1 MNVIHLS
8 FSDIIGGAARSS
20 YRIHQSLLKAEV
32 NSRMWVNKAR
42 TEDQTVEKPVGRI
55 ERIIAELRSPL
66 INNSLVKTLKTKN
79 KIIHSPS
86 VLSSRWVELINESD
100 ADIVHLHWI
109 QNEML
114 SISDISKIK
123 KPIVWTLHDMWA
135 FCGAEH
141 YTEDH
146 RWRDGYLDNNRPA
159 YESGFDLN
167 LWTWKRKEKHW
178 KTPIQIITPS
188 KWLAECVSKSMLM
201 RNWPLNVIS
210 YPIDTDFWKPI
221 SKKIMRE
228 QLDLPKDV
236 TLLLF
241 GAFDSEKDQR
251 KGYDLLLST
260 LEQLKAHSKFHD
272 VELVVFGQNKPKLL
286 AKHAIPIHYMGKIH
300 DDESLRAI
308 YNASDVI
315 LIPSRQDNLP
325 NIAVE
330 APACGIP
337 VISFNVGGLP
347 DIIEHRKTDYMA
359 KAFEIED
366 WANGILWF
374 LSHPDKEH
382 LNKDV
387 REQAVLK
394 FSQKKIAEEYLNIYK
409 NLLQQ
414 I

>member
-20 YRIHQSLLKAEV
+20 YRIHQSLLKAEI
-32 NSRMWVNKAR
+32 NSLMWVNKAR
-42 TEDQTVEKPVGRI
+42 TDDQTVKKPVGRI

-86 VLSSRWVELINESD
+86 VFSSRWVKLINESD

-141 YTEDH
+141 YTKDH

-228 QLDLPKDV
+228 QLNLPKGV
-236 TLLLF
+236 PLLLF

-260 LEQLKAHSKFHD
+260 LEHLKAHSKFND
-272 VELVVFGQNKPKLL
+272 VELVVFGQNKPKLQT
-286 AKHAIPIHYMGKIH
+286 KHAIPIHYMGKIY
-300 DDESLRAI
+300 DDESLRSI

-330 APACGIP
+330 AQACGIP

-347 DIIEHRKTDYMA
+347 DIIEHRKTGYIA

-366 WANGILWF
+366 LANGILWF

-414 I
+414 K

>member
-20 YRIHQSLLKAEV
+20 YRIHQSLLKAEI
-32 NSRMWVNKAR
+32 NSLMWVNKAR
-42 TEDQTVEKPVGRI
+42 TDDQTVKKPVGRI

-86 VLSSRWVELINESD
+86 VFSSRWVKLINESD

-141 YTEDH
+141 YTKDH
-146 RWRDGYLDNNRPA
+146 RWRDGYLDNNRPV

-228 QLDLPKDV
+228 QLNLPKGV
-236 TLLLF
+236 PLLLF

-260 LEQLKAHSKFHD
+260 LEHLKAHSKFND
-272 VELVVFGQNKPKLL
+272 VELVVFGQNKPKLQT
-286 AKHAIPIHYMGKIH
+286 KHAIPIHYMGKIH
-300 DDESLRAI
+300 DDESLRSI

-330 APACGIP
+330 AQACGIP

-347 DIIEHRKTDYMA
+347 DIIEHRKTGYIA

-366 WANGILWF
+366 LANGILWF

-414 I
+414 K

>member
-20 YRIHQSLLKAEV
+20 YRIHQSLLKAEI
-32 NSRMWVNKAR
+32 NSLMWVNKAR
-42 TEDQTVEKPVGRI
+42 TDDQTVKKPVGRI

-86 VLSSRWVELINESD
+86 VFSSRWVKLINESD

-228 QLDLPKDV
+228 QLNLPKGV
-236 TLLLF
+236 PLLLF

-260 LEQLKAHSKFHD
+260 LEHLKAHSKFND
-272 VELVVFGQNKPKLL
+272 VELVVFGQNKPKLQT
-286 AKHAIPIHYMGKIH
+286 KHAIPIHYMGKIY
-300 DDESLRAI
+300 DDESLRSI

-330 APACGIP
+330 AQACGIP

-347 DIIEHRKTDYMA
+347 DIIEHRKTGYIA

-366 WANGILWF
+366 LANGILWF

>member
-20 YRIHQSLLKAEV
+20 YRIHQSLLKAEI
-32 NSRMWVNKAR
+32 NSLMWVNKAR
-42 TEDQTVEKPVGRI
+42 TDDQTVKKPVGRI

-86 VLSSRWVELINESD
+86 VFSSRWVKLINESD

-228 QLDLPKDV
+228 QLNLPKGV
-236 TLLLF
+236 PLLLF

-260 LEQLKAHSKFHD
+260 LEHLKAHSKFND
-272 VELVVFGQNKPKLL
+272 VELVVFGQNKPKLQT
-286 AKHAIPIHYMGKIH
+286 KHAIPIHYMGKIY
-300 DDESLRAI
+300 DDESLRSI

-330 APACGIP
+330 AQACGIP

-347 DIIEHRKTDYMA
+347 DIIEHRKTGYIA

-366 WANGILWF
+366 LANGILWF

-382 LNKDV
+382 LNKDA

-409 NLLQQ
+409 NLLRQ

>member
-32 NSRMWVNKAR
+32 NSRMWVNKSR
-42 TEDQTVEKPVGRI
+42 TDDQTVEKPVGRI

-167 LWTWKRKEKHW
+167 RWTWKRKEKHW
-178 KTPIQIITPS
+178 KTPIQIVTPS

-201 RNWPLNVIS
+201 HNWPLKVIS

-228 QLDLPKDV
+228 RLNLPKDV
-236 TLLLF
+236 PLLLF

-260 LEQLKAHSKFHD
+260 LEHLKAHSKFHD
-272 VELVVFGQNKPKLL
+272 VELVVFGQNKPKLPK
-286 AKHAIPIHYMGKIH
+286 KHAIPIHYMGKIH

-330 APACGIP
+330 ASACGIP
-337 VISFNVGGLP
+337 VISFNIGGLP
-347 DIIEHRKTDYMA
+347 DIIEHQKTGYIA
-359 KAFEIED
+359 KAFETED
-366 WANGILWF
+366 LANGILWF
-374 LSHPDKEH
+374 LNHPDKEH

-387 REQAVLK
+387 REKAVLK
-394 FSQKKIAEEYLNIYK
+394 FSQKKVAEEYLNIYQ
-409 NLLQQ
+409 NLL
-414 I
+414 

>member
-1 MNVIHLS
+1 MKVIHLS

-20 YRIHQSLLKAEV
+20 YRIHHSLLKAEID
-32 NSRMWVNKAR
+32 SRMWVNKAK
-42 TEDQTVEKPVGRI
+42 TDDQTIEKPTGII
-55 ERIIAELRSPL
+55 ERILTVLRSPL
-66 INNSLVKTLKTKN
+66 ISNSLVKILKTKN
-79 KIIHSPS
+79 MIIHSPS
-86 VLSSRWVELINESD
+86 VLKSRWIKLINASD

-114 SISDISKIK
+114 SISDIGKIK

-146 RWRDGYLDNNRPA
+146 RWRDGYLDSNRPT

-167 LWTWKRKEKHW
+167 RWTWKRKEKFW
-178 KTPIQIITPS
+178 KTPIQIVTPS
-188 KWLAECVSKSMLM
+188 KWLAECVNESKLM
-201 RNWPLNVIS
+201 HNWPVNVIS

-228 QLDLPKDV
+228 LLGLPKDV
-236 TLLLF
+236 PLLLF
-241 GAFDSEKDQR
+241 GAFDSDKDQR
-251 KGYDLLLST
+251 KGYDLLLSA
-260 LEQLKAHSKFHD
+260 LENLKDQPKFND

-286 AKHAIPIHYMGKIH
+286 TKHAVPIHYMGKIH
-300 DDESLRAI
+300 DDKSLRAI
-308 YNASDVI
+308 YNSADVM

-330 APACGIP
+330 AHACGVP

-347 DIIEHRKTDYMA
+347 DIIEHQKTGYLA
-359 KAFEIED
+359 KPFEIED
-366 WANGILWF
+366 LTNGILWF
-374 LSHPDKEH
+374 LSHPDKKH
-382 LNKDV
+382 LNNYT

-394 FSQKKIAEEYLNIYK
+394 FSQKKVAEEYFNIYR
-409 NLLQQ
+409 NLLQ
-414 I
+414 

>member
-20 YRIHQSLLKAEV
+20 YRIHQSLLKAEI
-32 NSRMWVNKAR
+32 NSLMWVNKAR
-42 TEDQTVEKPVGRI
+42 TDDQTVKKPVGRI

-86 VLSSRWVELINESD
+86 VFSSRWVKLINESD

-228 QLDLPKDV
+228 QLNLPKGV
-236 TLLLF
+236 PLLLF

-260 LEQLKAHSKFHD
+260 LEHLKAHSKFND
-272 VELVVFGQNKPKLL
+272 VELVVFGQNKPKLQT
-286 AKHAIPIHYMGKIH
+286 KHAIPIHYMGKIY
-300 DDESLRAI
+300 DDESLRSI

-330 APACGIP
+330 AQACGIP

-347 DIIEHRKTDYMA
+347 DIIEHRKTGYIA

-366 WANGILWF
+366 LANGILWF

-414 I
+414 K

>member
-260 LEQLKAHSKFHD
+260 LEQLRAHSKFHD
-272 VELVVFGQNKPKLL
+272 VELVVFGQNKPKLPT
-286 AKHAIPIHYMGKIH
+286 KHAIPIHYMGKIH

-330 APACGIP
+330 AHACGIP

-347 DIIEHRKTDYMA
+347 DIIEHRKTGYIA

-366 WANGILWF
+366 LANGILWF